1 MAEYTLTS
9 DPNAVIIN
17 KTGQRI
23 LTTNDEWYEYDKWLD
38 AGNIP
43 DPYVPDAASIAFNAK
58 QKVLTDDAD
67 RKDLQTRL
75 NGATPAQIK
84 AYVDNNVNNLAD
96 AKTLLKKILLLLAN

>member
-23 LTTNDEWYEYDKWLD
+23 LTTNEEWYEYDKWLD
-38 AGNIP
+38 AGNTP
-43 DPYVPDAASIAFNAK
+43 DPYVPDAASVAFNTKRNLLLAD
-58 QKVLTDDAD
+58 VD
-67 RKDLQTRL
+67 RKDIQARL
-75 NGATPAQIK
+75 DGATPAQIK

-96 AKTLLKKILLLLAN
+96 AKTLLKKILLLLSN